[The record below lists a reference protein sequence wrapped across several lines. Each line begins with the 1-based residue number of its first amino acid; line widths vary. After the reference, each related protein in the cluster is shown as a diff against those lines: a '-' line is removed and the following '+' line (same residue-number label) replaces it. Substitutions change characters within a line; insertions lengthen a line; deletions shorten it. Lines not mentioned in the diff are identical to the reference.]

1 MNNDL
6 YDKIYLFVCDAIREL
21 FPRTRNIPI
30 NPKTSFKQDLNLDS
44 LDGVDFILY
53 VEEYF
58 GEPVLDDDNIEERTK
73 FQSAMKG
80 TIDDMVKS
88 LMELTEYKGLKWE

>member
-6 YDKIYLFVCDAIREL
+6 YNKIYLFVCDAIREL

-30 NPKTSFKQDLNLDS
+30 NPETSFKQDLNLDS

-53 VEEYF
+53 IEEYF

-88 LMELTEYKGLKWE
+88 LIELTEYKGLKWE

>member
-21 FPRTRNIPI
+21 FPRTRNTPI
-30 NPKTSFKQDLNLDS
+30 NPETLFKQDLNLDS

-58 GEPVLDDDNIEERTK
+58 GEPILDDDNIEERTK
-73 FQSAMKG
+73 FQSAMGG

-88 LMELTEYKGLKWE
+88 LMELTEYKGLKWK